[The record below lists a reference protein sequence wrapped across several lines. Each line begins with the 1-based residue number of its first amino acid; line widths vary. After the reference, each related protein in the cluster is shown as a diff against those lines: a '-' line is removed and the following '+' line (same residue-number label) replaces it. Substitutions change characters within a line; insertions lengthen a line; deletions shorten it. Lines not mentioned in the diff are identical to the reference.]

1 MDNAH
6 LSTPPLLWDTEA
18 RWTAGR
24 VGTWESLGSWTP
36 GAQVQREEMWDLGKA
51 VIWEM
56 GMATSLHRE
65 ADLRKERINRSW
77 CFSSLDV
84 AGRLISSDL

>member
-1 MDNAH
+1 MSTNLGSPEDNAH

-24 VGTWESLGSWTP
+24 MGTWEGLGSWIL
-36 GAQVQREEMWDLGKA
+36 GAQVRREETWGLGKA

-56 GMATSLHRE
+56 GMASSLHRE
-65 ADLRKERINRSW
+65 TDLRKERMSR
-77 CFSSLDV
+77 
-84 AGRLISSDL
+84 